1 MLLKGGKAALKRSVR
16 KAVMTISRMN
26 VPVECLTINEVF
38 PLAKSKVVMSS
49 SMEGRDAEEGCRGEQ
64 DRAEH
69 ASCDV
74 PGVGCEPR
82 TEVHRPREHLT
93 ESDEGRRGEQEQRQ
107 RGPD

>member
-16 KAVMTISRMN
+16 KAAMTISRMN
-26 VPVECLTINEVF
+26 VPVECLVMNEVF

-49 SMEGRDAEEGCRGEQ
+49 SMEGWDAEEGCRGEQ

-74 PGVGCEPR
+74 PGIGREPR
-82 TEVHRPREHLT
+82 TEVHPPREHLT
-93 ESDEGRRGEQEQRQ
+93 ESDEGQLQRQ
-107 RGPD
+107 DDR